1 MDADVKAPVI
11 TDPRPDL
18 AADSP
23 LWDRLL
29 TLTTLGC
36 RGHFP
41 YSALTQPLLTIRQ
54 SGTTLRR
61 RDPGVFGLRPQVSP
75 GCWENLEAYKAKA
88 AELLR
93 PHHDQLIELL
103 QTFTYRI
110 DAELKQSNEKAR
122 IAAHLDINGYCAIE
136 SEALNGEIIYF
147 ARDRDTVISKVPK
160 GKVAYTLD
168 ELKTLRDKPPES
180 NEALRKLHE
189 AKRIFSG
196 TILSGEVI

>member
-1 MDADVKAPVI
+1 VKI
-11 TDPRPDL
+11 GEI
-18 AADSP
+18 ADSP

-29 TLTTLGC
+29 CLTALPLS
-36 RGHFP
+36 P
-41 YSALTQPLLTIRQ
+41 YSALTQPLLTMRE
-54 SGTTLRR
+54 SGTSLRR
-61 RDPGVFGLRPQVSP
+61 LDTGVYGLRPIVKE
-75 GCWENLEAYKAKA
+75 GCWESADAYKAKA
-88 AELLR
+88 AELLK

-103 QTFTYRI
+103 QAFTIRI
-110 DAELKQSNEKAR
+110 DAELKHGSKGDGNEKAR

-147 ARDRDTVISKVPK
+147 ARDRGTVISKVPK

-168 ELKTLRDKPPES
+168 ELKTLRDRPPES

-196 TILSGEVI
+196 TILSGEVMAE